1 MKRVVLGIVA
11 TLIALPMIAQN
22 LPSRV
27 AVINVQ
33 KVLADSTRG
42 KAEFDR
48 LRQMQKDRETRLKQ
62 LQDELNELKG
72 RFSPSLSDEK
82 KAELQKQISDKQ
94 LSAQRFAQDAER
106 EMKEETDRAL
116 QALEREILPIINEV
130 GKEMG
135 FAAIFNKFESGLV
148 YASEAIDITDV
159 IVKRYN
165 EKVSSSQ

>member
-1 MKRVVLGIVA
+1 MKKVLLGLVSILIV
-11 TLIALPMIAQN
+11 LPTIAQN
-22 LPSRV
+22 VPSRV

-33 KVLADSTRG
+33 QVLAESTRG
-42 KAEFDR
+42 KGEFER
-48 LRQMQKDRETRLKQ
+48 LSAMQKDREARLKQ

-82 KAELQKQISDKQ
+82 KAELQRQVSDKQ
-94 LSAQRFAQDAER
+94 LSLQRFAQDADR
-106 EMKEETDRAL
+106 ELKEETDRTL

-148 YASEAIDITDV
+148 YASDAIDITDV

-165 EKVSSSQ
+165 EKSGATQ